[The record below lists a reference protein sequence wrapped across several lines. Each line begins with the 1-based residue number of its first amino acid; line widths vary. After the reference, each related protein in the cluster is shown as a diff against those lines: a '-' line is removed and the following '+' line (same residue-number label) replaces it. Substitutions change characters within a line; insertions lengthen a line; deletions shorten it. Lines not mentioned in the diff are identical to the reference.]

1 MKVFEEIFRKNRQA
15 ALKNRQREVDVTI
28 EYINKTAAASIVQ
41 EEEMNQK
48 FQEGTVGEIMLA
60 GRSEQKQVPLDAESI
75 SEYFERDA
83 RRYSAIF
90 DSSRK

>member
-15 ALKNRQREVDVTI
+15 ALKNRQREADAAI
-28 EYINKTAAASIVQ
+28 EYINKTAAASMIQ

-48 FQEGTVGEIMLA
+48 FQESAVGEVTLA
-60 GRSEQKQVPLDAESI
+60 ERSEQKQVPLDAESI

-83 RRYSAIF
+83 RRYSAVF